1 MTSIVTLQ
9 KTWVLGSHLA
19 LLPFGEIQ
27 GISNVR
33 NTQDFFA
40 KLTCFNI
47 LDVSFRM
54 KLRAAIV
61 SAFLGQTPPKIIF
74 DKIQDVNFFVCDEIQ
89 GSDNVHCAYS
99 HTCEASLANLLAIDL
114 SCKTIYPLHATD
126 IIETL

>member
-1 MTSIVTLQ
+1 MTFTLTLQ
-9 KTWVLGSHLA
+9 KTWILGSYLA

-27 GISNVR
+27 GINNVP

-61 SAFLGQTPPKIIF
+61 SAFLGQTPPKIFF
-74 DKIQDVNFFVCDEIQ
+74 DKNQDVNFLCVMKFRGATMCI
-89 GSDNVHCAYS
+89 VH
-99 HTCEASLANLLAIDL
+99 
-114 SCKTIYPLHATD
+114 
-126 IIETL
+126 TLTHVKLV